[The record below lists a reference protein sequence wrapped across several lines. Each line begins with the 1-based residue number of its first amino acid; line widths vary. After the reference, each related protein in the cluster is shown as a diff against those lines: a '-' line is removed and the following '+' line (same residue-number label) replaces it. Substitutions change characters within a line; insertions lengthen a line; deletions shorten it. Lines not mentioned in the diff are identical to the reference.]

1 MRMAFHFCTGVP
13 RASPTWQN
21 RRNLKFPCPFCST
34 HSRSFDLVGT
44 GAGLHPGS
52 LKYPNPIT
60 CSFLPAPRRAYG
72 TPLASPD
79 ALEVTTMFAM
89 SAILIGVLG
98 IFYVR
103 RRTARKKSA

>member
-1 MRMAFHFCTGVP
+1 MALPILFD
-13 RASPTWQN
+13 
-21 RRNLKFPCPFCST
+21 
-34 HSRSFDLVGT
+34 HSRSFDPVGM

-60 CSFLPAPRRAYG
+60 CSLLPLPRRAYG

-89 SAILIGVLG
+89 SAVLIGVLG

-103 RRTARKKSA
+103 RRSARKKSA